1 MAMKTA
7 FTAMCAAWLA
17 GAWVLAHADATTIE
31 EQDQAPGQQ
40 VASTSGSE
48 ANDPLICKRV
58 TPTGSKISRKECR
71 RQSEIDNDRRN
82 ARDSVDTMQRKAVGQ
97 TTTSD

>member
-1 MAMKTA
+1 M
-7 FTAMCAAWLA
+7 F
-17 GAWVLAHADATTIE
+17 AHADVTTNEESATS
-31 EQDQAPGQQ
+31 PGQQ
-40 VASTSGSE
+40 VATTTDAE
-48 ANDPLICKRV
+48 ASDRLVCKRV

-71 RQSEIDNDRRN
+71 RQSEIDSDRRN